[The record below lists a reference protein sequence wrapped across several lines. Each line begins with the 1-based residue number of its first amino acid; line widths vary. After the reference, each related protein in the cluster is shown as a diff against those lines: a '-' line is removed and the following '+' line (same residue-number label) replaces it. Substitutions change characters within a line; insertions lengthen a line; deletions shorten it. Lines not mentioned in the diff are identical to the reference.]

1 MYGLIG
7 EKLGHSFS
15 KTIHEHLWAQRYD
28 MLPMDRTELDRFLRE
43 RSFDGVNVT
52 IPYKRTVMPYC
63 DVIDE
68 KAQAIGCVN
77 TLVCRDGRLMGY
89 NTDFDGLSY
98 CLDRAGISLQGKRL
112 LILGSGSTSLTVRA
126 VAKARGVAE
135 ITVVSQAGEVNYE
148 NVYDRTDPQVIINA
162 TPVGMWP
169 NVTGRPVDLR
179 RFAHLEAVADV
190 VYNPLRTELVL
201 QAEELGLPA
210 TGGLPMLVVQ
220 AVYAARQFCGRT
232 FPQEETEATIRLVE
246 RQQCNIVLVGMP
258 GSGKTSVGQ
267 ALAELSGRE
276 LVDIDS
282 EIVRQA
288 GRSIPQ
294 IFAQEG
300 EAGFRRREAEV
311 IAQAASEGGKILSTG
326 GGAPL
331 SEENRHA
338 LRRSG
343 RVYFLQRELDLLPTE
358 GRPLS
363 QAAQSLAAM
372 YEARLPF
379 YTACADVTVDNNGPL
394 ADTAAHIWRDFL

>member
-15 KTIHEHLWAQRYD
+15 KTIHEHLWAQHYD
-28 MLPMDRTELDRFLRE
+28 LMPMDREALDRFLRQ

-63 DVIDE
+63 DAIDE
-68 KAQAIGCVN
+68 KARAIGCVN
-77 TLVCRDGRLMGY
+77 TLVCRDGRLVGY
-89 NTDFDGLSY
+89 NTDFDGLAY
-98 CLDRAGISLQGKRL
+98 CLDRAGITLQGKRL

-126 VAKARGVAE
+126 VARARGASE
-135 ITVVSQAGEVNYE
+135 IAVVSRTGELNYE
-148 NVYDRTDPQVIINA
+148 NVYDRADPQVIINA

-179 RFAHLEAVADV
+179 RFPHLEAVADV

-201 QAEELGLPA
+201 QAEELGLPV

-220 AVYAARQFCGRT
+220 AVYAARHFCGRT
-232 FPQEETEATIRLVE
+232 FSPQEIESAIRLVE
-246 RQQCNIVLVGMP
+246 RQQSNIVLIGMP

-267 ALAELSGRE
+267 ALAERSGWE

-288 GRSIPQ
+288 GCSIPQ
-294 IFAQEG
+294 VFAAEG
-300 EAGFRRREAEV
+300 ETGFRKREAEV
-311 IAQAASEGGKILSTG
+311 IARAASEGGKILSTG

-343 RVYFLQRELDLLPTE
+343 RVYFLQRALEQLPTE

-363 QAAQSLAAM
+363 QAADSLAAM
-372 YEARLPF
+372 YEARLPS
-379 YTACADVTVDNNGPL
+379 YTACADVSVDNNGPL
-394 ADTAAHIWRDFL
+394 ADTAERIWRDFL